1 MMGIYFAKKWKA
13 QRFGKIIKKMSEIL
27 TNQKLSIV
35 SVIHKVSYS
44 SSS

>member
-1 MMGIYFAKKWKA
+1 MMGIYFVNKWKSR
-13 QRFGKIIKKMSEIL
+13 RFWKIINKMSEIL

-35 SVIHKVSYS
+35 SVLHKVSYS